1 MRRLR
6 SVLACLLS
14 ALLIGLFVNPVG
26 AVPTRAM
33 EQGSNAAYGNSVS
46 SGEAGQGE
54 TTDKETA
61 DEDDSNEK
69 PSDEKPSD
77 EVTSDEK
84 TSDDKTSDEEK
95 SDEKASDAGEEQ
107 QTDNESDLTNN
118 SITDDS
124 EQKVYQGPQKVD
136 VYHVWK
142 SNVKETYD
150 WSGRLPSDRGDTNYR
165 IDNVEDKNGILTNY
179 SVSDEGIL
187 SYHIRNKCLGS
198 ATVTVVASSQR
209 YTDVELK
216 LTIHVLTTGGGDQM
230 DDETDAGDKIESGEE
245 AEGTV
250 SDNTGD
256 QNEVEGTVSGNT
268 GDRNEVEGTVSGN
281 AGDQNEGEGTVSD
294 NNGDRSEVEGT
305 VSGNIGNQNE
315 GEHATADNT
324 GNKDSGVSASIQTP
338 LMQTKPETVAVEEK
352 PAIQVSLEEVLGAIR
367 STPEKRPEE
376 KSTFPGEPVKRNP
389 WGDVLELYEGSFEI
403 DMSEQSV
410 VPADV
415 LQAIAGKNIT
425 LVLDMGDGI
434 FWKINGQSFT
444 QDIGQDIDFG
454 LAVGGDAI
462 PEKTVEEI
470 AGENESFNLTLY
482 HDGPF
487 GFDAVLC
494 LPMQQEKQGW
504 FANLF
509 YYDPATGELCFVDSG
524 MISEDGSAELTF
536 VHASEYTV
544 VTAELPMGVRSKDTL
559 DRVRSITIADS
570 TQLRLA
576 QEVGLQS
583 IEAENPF
590 WSLLIVVMVVSIA
603 VLLFFAVSAERL
615 SDK

>member
-77 EVTSDEK
+77 EV

-179 SVSDEGIL
+179 AVSDEGIL
-187 SYHIRNKCLGS
+187 SYHIRNKGLGS

-216 LTIHVLTTGGGDQM
+216 LAIHVLTIGGDDQM

-256 QNEVEGTVSGNT
+256 QNEVEGTVSDNT
-268 GDRNEVEGTVSGN
+268 GDRNEG
-281 AGDQNEGEGTVSD
+281 
-294 NNGDRSEVEGT
+294 EGT

-338 LMQTKPETVAVEEK
+338 LIQTKPETAAVEEK

-559 DRVRSITIADS
+559 DRVRSITITDS

>member
-6 SVLACLLS
+6 SVMACLLS

-77 EVTSDEK
+77 EVTSD
-84 TSDDKTSDEEK
+84 DKRSDEEK

-268 GDRNEVEGTVSGN
+268 GD
-281 AGDQNEGEGTVSD
+281 
-294 NNGDRSEVEGT
+294 
-305 VSGNIGNQNE
+305 
-315 GEHATADNT
+315 
-324 GNKDSGVSASIQTP
+324 
-338 LMQTKPETVAVEEK
+338 
-352 PAIQVSLEEVLGAIR
+352 
-367 STPEKRPEE
+367 
-376 KSTFPGEPVKRNP
+376 
-389 WGDVLELYEGSFEI
+389 
-403 DMSEQSV
+403 
-410 VPADV
+410 
-415 LQAIAGKNIT
+415 
-425 LVLDMGDGI
+425 
-434 FWKINGQSFT
+434 
-444 QDIGQDIDFG
+444 
-454 LAVGGDAI
+454 
-462 PEKTVEEI
+462 
-470 AGENESFNLTLY
+470 
-482 HDGPF
+482 
-487 GFDAVLC
+487 
-494 LPMQQEKQGW
+494 
-504 FANLF
+504 
-509 YYDPATGELCFVDSG
+509 
-524 MISEDGSAELTF
+524 
-536 VHASEYTV
+536 
-544 VTAELPMGVRSKDTL
+544 
-559 DRVRSITIADS
+559 
-570 TQLRLA
+570 
-576 QEVGLQS
+576 
-583 IEAENPF
+583 
-590 WSLLIVVMVVSIA
+590 
-603 VLLFFAVSAERL
+603 
-615 SDK
+615 

>member
-77 EVTSDEK
+77 EVTSD
-84 TSDDKTSDEEK
+84 DKTSDEEK

-165 IDNVEDKNGILTNY
+165 VDNVEDKNGILTNY

-187 SYHIRNKCLGS
+187 SYHIRNKGLGS

-216 LTIHVLTTGGGDQM
+216 LAIHVLTIGGDDQM

-250 SDNTGD
+250 S
-256 QNEVEGTVSGNT
+256 
-268 GDRNEVEGTVSGN
+268 GN
-281 AGDQNEGEGTVSD
+281 AGDQNEGEGTVSG
-294 NNGDRSEVEGT
+294 NTGDRNEGEGT
-305 VSGNIGNQNE
+305 VSDNIGNQNE

-338 LMQTKPETVAVEEK
+338 LIQTKPETAAVEEK

-509 YYDPATGELCFVDSG
+509 YYDPASGELCFVDSG

-559 DRVRSITIADS
+559 DRVRSITITDS